1 MSRRPIQVTIPTPE
15 AETHSLYS
23 AVMALK
29 ELTEGLAGHRGTLS
43 DIAVTW
49 QDLID
54 LGLITKE
61 QVPRGVG
68 PVRRQ

>member
-1 MSRRPIQVTIPTPE
+1 MSRRPLQVTIPSPI
-15 AETHSLYS
+15 AETHSLHS
-23 AVMALK
+23 AVVALK

-54 LGLITKE
+54 LGLIVKE
-61 QVPRGVG
+61 QVPRGIG
-68 PVRRQ
+68 PTRRQ